1 MLEQKEK
8 ALTRQGNAMIMNV
21 KYKKTLVLLQ
31 RFRALMFVTIKFL
44 QTFKQL
50 LFMNVKTHFRMIL
63 FLMGFLLLLSATA
76 YAQGS
81 TVTIH
86 VTNASVRQVFDVIE
100 QQTTYRFS
108 YRDGLIDNRHDIT
121 LSMKNAEVSKVLGAA
136 FKHRDI
142 TWRIVSAKSIV
153 IYKKDHP
160 ASVKE
165 TAGTRQLHGN
175 IVDEKGEPLIGATI
189 YDKATQHG
197 AITDLDGNFTIEA
210 SLGTPLTV
218 SYVGYIDKEVT
229 ARPNMQLVLQPNT
242 KTLDDIVVV
251 GYGTQKKLTT
261 TGAVNKVEGSD
272 LGKMVQTNVEK
283 SLQGLSPG
291 ITIVDRGGAPGSDN
305 PEMYIRGVST
315 TGYATPLILVDG
327 VEMPLN
333 TVPAAEIDNISILK
347 DASSSAIYGS
357 RAANGVI
364 LVTTKRGN
372 VGKVRVTYNGSIG
385 SQSRAVV
392 PECVS
397 AREYMEMVNEALI
410 NAGNVAK
417 YTEEQ
422 MTAAE
427 NGTDPYNISYHNWP
441 SELYK
446 TNYVTQHT
454 VTLNG
459 GTEFNKYLVSFDFL
473 DQPGI
478 TKNTKYKRYSYRVN
492 YDMNLKKNLTFST
505 DITYRYLDRAYPQSL
520 GSAQGVCYSQTPTT
534 PSTYEDGRYRLDQQ
548 NMNTLALVDYN
559 VVGKNQYAADVF
571 YGQAK
576 LVWEPIKDLTF
587 TGIVALNGTWSRSKI
602 HYKNYKFYDADG
614 NFVTQFNNPN
624 SVTDNRNNSH
634 EITYRFLA
642 NYKKSFGSHNFALLY
657 GMEYIN
663 YRNEYSWAERR
674 NLISDHL
681 PEVSLG
687 SADSQFAYGYPT
699 KWGIN
704 SYFGRFNYNYKER
717 YLFEA
722 NLRADGSSRFAKGH
736 KWGTFP
742 SFSAAWRLSEE
753 SFMKRVK
760 WIDNLKLRASWG
772 QTGNNQIND
781 FEYLPTYSVGNVV
794 MNGQLTTAIY
804 QSYMANPDIT
814 WETVEQTDLGLDFNL
829 FNNSLYGS
837 FDYYIKDTKDILLT
851 LAIPYYIGLG
861 APEQNAGK
869 VRNSGFEAQIGYR
882 NTFGKVQ
889 VNGALNFAYNNN
901 KWLDRGADDGNIS
914 GYTIQKVG
922 HSLNA
927 YYMYKA
933 DGLIA
938 NEQDLADYK
947 SRIKAD
953 PRGISEVKAG
963 DVKLVDVNND
973 GVIDPK
979 DRCIFDSNIPKWTYG
994 FNLSASYKGFDL
1006 SLLFQGSLGA
1016 KRVLYGEFIEGP
1028 SYEVF
1033 TSTIFR
1039 NRWTEDNQNANA
1051 DIPRL
1056 EAANNKN
1063 ESTYNSFNLH
1073 NADYLRLKNAEL
1085 GYTFNRSIC
1094 QRIGLENLRLY
1105 ISGSNLL
1112 TITSLYQGLDPE
1124 SFSDR
1129 IGNFPQLKII
1139 NFGINV
1145 TF

>member
-1 MLEQKEK
+1 
-8 ALTRQGNAMIMNV
+8 
-21 KYKKTLVLLQ
+21 
-31 RFRALMFVTIKFL
+31 
-44 QTFKQL
+44 
-50 LFMNVKTHFRMIL
+50 MNVKTHFRMIL
-63 FLMGFLLLLSATA
+63 FLIGFFLLLSGTA
-76 YAQGS
+76 FAQRP

-121 LSMKNAEVSKVLGAA
+121 LSMKNAEVGKVLGAA
-136 FKHRDI
+136 FKNRSI
-142 TWRIVSAKSIV
+142 TWRIVSNKSIV
-153 IYKKDHP
+153 IYGKDSP
-160 ASVKE
+160 APTLVSTGSK
-165 TAGTRQLHGN
+165 QLRGH
-175 IVDEKGEPLIGATI
+175 VDDEKGEPLVGATV
-189 YDKATQHG
+189 YDKRTQHG
-197 AITDLDGNFTIEA
+197 AITDIDGNFTIDA
-210 SLGTPLTV
+210 APGSLLTV
-218 SYVGYIDKEVT
+218 SYVGYVDKEIS
-229 ARPNMQLVLQPNT
+229 ARQNMQLTLHPNT

-251 GYGTQKKLTT
+251 GYGTQKKITT
-261 TGAVNKVEGSD
+261 TGAVNKVEGAD

-315 TGYATPLILVDG
+315 TGYSAPLILVDG

-347 DASSSAIYGS
+347 DASSTAIYGS
-357 RAANGVI
+357 RASNGVI
-364 LVTTKRGN
+364 LVTTKRGK
-372 VGKVRVTYNGSIG
+372 VGKVIITYNGSIG

-397 AREYMEMVNEALI
+397 AREYMEMVNEALV
-410 NAGNVAK
+410 NAGSAAK
-417 YTEEQ
+417 YTEDQ
-422 MTAAE
+422 IVAAE

-446 TNYVTQHT
+446 TNYVTQQT

-459 GTEFNKYLVSFDFL
+459 GTEANKYVVSFDFL

-478 TKNTKYKRYSYRVN
+478 TDNTKYKRYSYRVN
-492 YDMNLKKNLTFST
+492 YDMKLKKNLTFST
-505 DITYRYLDRAYPQSL
+505 DITYRYINRLFPQGL
-520 GSAQGVCYSQTPTT
+520 GDAQYRCYSMTPTS
-534 PSTYEDGRYRLDQQ
+534 PLRYEDGRYRLDQQ
-548 NMNTLALVDYN
+548 NVNALAYVDFD
-559 VVGKNQYAADVF
+559 VVGKNRYNRDAI

-576 LVWEPIKDLTF
+576 LVWEPIKDLTL
-587 TGIVALNGTWSRSKI
+587 TGMVALNGSWSRNKI
-602 HYKNYKFYDADG
+602 HNKNYKFYDANG
-614 NFVTQFNNPN
+614 NLITQRNNPN
-624 SVTDNRNNSH
+624 SVTDNRNNAH
-634 EITYRFLA
+634 EMTYRFLA
-642 NYKKSFGSHNFALLY
+642 NYKKSFGSHHFTLLY

-674 NLISDHL
+674 NLISENL
-681 PEVSLG
+681 PDVSLG

-722 NLRADGSSRFAKGH
+722 NMRADGSSRFAKGH

-742 SFSAAWRLSEE
+742 SFSAAWRVSEE
-753 SFMKRVK
+753 PFMKNVK
-760 WIDNLKLRASWG
+760 WIDNLKVRASWG
-772 QTGNNQIND
+772 QTGNNQISD
-781 FEYLPTYSVGNVV
+781 FEYLPTYTVGNVV
-794 MNGQLTTAIY
+794 MNGVLTTALY
-804 QSYMANPDIT
+804 QSSMANPSIT

-829 FNNSLYGS
+829 LNNTIYGS

-889 VNGALNFAYNNN
+889 FNGSLNFAYNKNE
-901 KWLDRGADDGNIS
+901 WRDRGSDDGNIS

-922 HSLNA
+922 HPLNA

-938 NEQDLADYK
+938 NEADLADYK
-947 SRIKAD
+947 ARIKSD

-963 DVKLVDVNND
+963 DVKLVDVNHD

-979 DRCIFDSNIPKWTYG
+979 DRCIFDSNIPKWTLG
-994 FNLSASYKGFDL
+994 CNLSAAYKGFDL
-1006 SLLFQGSLGA
+1006 SLLFQGALGA
-1016 KRVLYGEFIEGP
+1016 KCVLYGEFIEGP
-1028 SYEVF
+1028 NYEVF

-1039 NRWTEDNQNANA
+1039 NRWTEKNQNPHA
-1051 DIPRL
+1051 DVPRL
-1056 EAANNKN
+1056 EAANNRN

-1073 NADYLRLKNAEL
+1073 SADYLRLKNAEL
-1085 GYTFNRSIC
+1085 GYTFDRSIC
-1094 QRIGLENLRLY
+1094 QRIGIQNLRLY
-1105 ISGSNLL
+1105 VSGSNLL
-1112 TITSLYQGLDPE
+1112 TWTSLFQGLDPE

-1129 IGNFPQLKII
+1129 INNFPQVKII
-1139 NFGINV
+1139 NFGVNV